1 MLMSS
6 DWHVYIVRCADRSL
20 YTGIARDAEARLRQH
35 NSGDGARYTRS
46 RLPVVLVY
54 REPAPDR
61 SAALKREYAIKQ
73 MTAADKRRL
82 VNGS

>member
-1 MLMSS
+1 MSS
-6 DWHVYIVRCADRSL
+6 GWHVYIVRCSDHSL
-20 YTGIARDAEARLRQH
+20 YTGIATDVDARLRQH
-35 NSGDGARYTRS
+35 NAGNGARYTRS

-54 REPAPDR
+54 REPAADR
-61 SAALKREYAIKQ
+61 SAASKREYAIKQ

>member
-1 MLMSS
+1 MSS

-20 YTGIARDAEARLRQH
+20 YTGIARDVEARVRQH

-73 MTAADKRRL
+73 MRPADKRRL
-82 VNGS
+82 LDDD